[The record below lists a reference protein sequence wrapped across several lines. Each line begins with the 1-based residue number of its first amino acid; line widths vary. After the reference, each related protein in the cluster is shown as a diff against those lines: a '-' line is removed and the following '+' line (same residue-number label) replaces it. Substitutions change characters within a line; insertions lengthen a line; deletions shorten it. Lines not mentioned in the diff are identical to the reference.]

1 MKSTDERLDAL
12 EVQFEKLADLFER
25 ILTITEANQKKL
37 TALETPKVTTL
48 NSQGQRPKKVSKEP
62 GDREH

>member
-1 MKSTDERLDAL
+1 MKSTNERLDAL
-12 EVQFEKLADLFER
+12 EVQFEKIADLFNR
-25 ILTITEANQKKL
+25 ILTLAEANQKRL
-37 TALETPKVTTL
+37 IALETPKVTTL

>member
-1 MKSTDERLDAL
+1 MSLDERVTAL
-12 EVQFEKLADLFER
+12 EVQFEKTADLFDR
-25 ILTITEANQKKL
+25 LLTVVESNQKRL
-37 TALETPKVTTL
+37 LELETPKVTTL